1 MWTGLKDKTNATCG
15 TPALWMHV
23 HAAKCYNLLEKER
36 GVVTYNPDLTCF
48 RKWPVA
54 APTTASIWELS
65 AISSR
70 AAAVAA
76 QLLLFGGGGAGGQ
89 VGTARTRAMI
99 ISDVQVAQAKSSSIE
114 CPEQAEL
121 HHEAHNPDLLG
132 G

>member
-1 MWTGLKDKTNATCG
+1 MACGCTGDGIYVGAFCHIVEICG
-15 TPALWMHV
+15 CCGRV
-23 HAAKCYNLLEKER
+23 
-36 GVVTYNPDLTCF
+36 
-48 RKWPVA
+48 
-54 APTTASIWELS
+54 
-65 AISSR
+65 
-70 AAAVAA
+70 A